1 MSSFFLYIGRRLA
14 AVFTTLLVVSALVF
28 VVIDLPPGD
37 FASARI
43 AEMAAMGQDV
53 DPEQILVLREM
64 FGLDKPL
71 YERYLSWMGGL
82 LTGDLGLSLVNNKPV
97 WDNIAPSMLPT
108 ILLASAVLLFKF
120 LIAVPIGVYSA
131 LRQYSFGDYVAT
143 IFGFIGMA
151 TPNFVIAIVALLIG
165 YHSFDVMLSGLYS
178 AEYISQPMSFDK
190 FMNGVSRSWL
200 YILVAG
206 TAGMAGIIRIM
217 RANLLDELTKPYVK
231 TARAKGQKE
240 STLLLKYP
248 IRVAFLP
255 LAAVIGWQLP
265 LLISADVI
273 VSQVLNIPTMG
284 PTMLNALRNQDM
296 YLAGD
301 ILLFMSM
308 LTIIGTIISDL
319 IMYWVDPRVRAGL

>member
-97 WDNIAPSMLPT
+97 WDNIAPTMLPT
-108 ILLASAVLLFKF
+108 LLLASAVLLFKF
-120 LIAVPIGVYSA
+120 LLAVPIGVYSA
-131 LRQYSFGDYVAT
+131 LRQYSVGDYIAT

-151 TPNFVIAIVALLIG
+151 TPNFVIAIVALLVG

-178 AEYISQPMSFDK
+178 TEYVSQPMSFDK
-190 FMNGVSRSWL
+190 FMNGLSRSWL

-319 IMYWVDPRVRAGL
+319 IMYWVDPRVRAGV

>member
-1 MSSFFLYIGRRLA
+1 MSSFFLYIGQRLA
-14 AVFTTLLVVSALVF
+14 AVFTTLLVVSILVF

-37 FASARI
+37 FASAKI

-71 YERYLSWMGGL
+71 HERYISWMGGL

-97 WDNIAPSMLPT
+97 WDNIQPTLLPT
-108 ILLASAVLLFKF
+108 ILLACAVLVFKF
-120 LIAVPIGVYSA
+120 TLAIPIGVYSA
-131 LRQYSFGDYVAT
+131 LRQYSFGDYIAT

-178 AEYISQPMSFDK
+178 PEYISQPMSFDK
-190 FMNGVSRSWL
+190 FMDGVSRSWL

-240 STLLLKYP
+240 FTLLVKYP
-248 IRVAFLP
+248 IRVACLP
-255 LAAVIGWQLP
+255 LAATIGWQLP

-284 PTMLNALRNQDM
+284 PTMLSALRNQDM

-301 ILLFMSM
+301 ILLLMST

>member
-37 FASARI
+37 FASAKI

-71 YERYLSWMGGL
+71 HERYLSWMGGL

-97 WDNIAPSMLPT
+97 WDNIAPTLLPT

-120 LIAVPIGVYSA
+120 FLAVPIGVYSA
-131 LRQYSFGDYVAT
+131 LRQYSIGDYFAT

-151 TPNFVIAIVALLIG
+151 TPNFVIAIVALLVG

-178 AEYISQPMSFDK
+178 PEYINQPMSFDK
-190 FMNGVSRSWL
+190 FMNGVGRSWL

-240 STLLLKYP
+240 STLLIKYP

-255 LAAVIGWQLP
+255 LAATIGWQLP
-265 LLISADVI
+265 LLISADII

-301 ILLFMSM
+301 ILLLMSM